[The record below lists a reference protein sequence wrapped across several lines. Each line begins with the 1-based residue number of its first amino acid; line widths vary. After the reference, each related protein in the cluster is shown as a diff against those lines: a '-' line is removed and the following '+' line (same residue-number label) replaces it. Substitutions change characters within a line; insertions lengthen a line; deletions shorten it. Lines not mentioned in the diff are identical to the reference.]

1 MRLADG
7 HRTYPKQGIRSRR
20 RRSMAHPTMLDKR
33 DIQTLMYCIRL
44 AEASGQWRE
53 TSPSRSPHDLECKL
67 AQLLHQ
73 VEEHRVVRA
82 A

>member
-1 MRLADG
+1 
-7 HRTYPKQGIRSRR
+7 
-20 RRSMAHPTMLDKR
+20 MLDKR
-33 DIQTLMYCIRL
+33 DIQTLMYCVRL

-67 AQLLHQ
+67 AKLLHQ
-73 VEEHRVVRA
+73 VEERRVASA